1 VLLLPVSSVLSKENV
16 QKNVHKIQLYDRV
29 ATIMTQQWL
38 EFLKPQ
44 ISASSGEESRSFF
57 DSFLQAHAKDIVQAE
72 WVGEIG
78 DQVIDEV
85 FDVLQEN
92 GTFDDFEIDIFPIKL
107 SFLQYVARSEA
118 AEEISVADIQ
128 IPDSVWL
135 SDLFGVSVVD
145 VSMILEQL
153 RQYLV
158 MIKFLNWVLGVLFF
172 VCMGVFFLFFSAKVA
187 LRWIFGSLLIGS
199 LPLLIFPLVF
209 KFYLL
214 SDSFLNSVTYSQS
227 SSWQKLVLL
236 ISLSFLEDMTNWWTI
251 ISLVIFALVMVYFVR
266 LVLLKDFLRGLAKGD
281 ETLEKQ

>member
-1 VLLLPVSSVLSKENV
+1 
-16 QKNVHKIQLYDRV
+16 
-29 ATIMTQQWL
+29 
-38 EFLKPQ
+38 
-44 ISASSGEESRSFF
+44 
-57 DSFLQAHAKDIVQAE
+57 
-72 WVGEIG
+72 
-78 DQVIDEV
+78 
-85 FDVLQEN
+85 
-92 GTFDDFEIDIFPIKL
+92 
-107 SFLQYVARSEA
+107 LQYVARSEA